1 MIQSEFQRAGGKLTV
16 EGHSLSAIAEQYGTP
31 LYVYSGT
38 SFRKRFRYI
47 SDSFAAELS
56 PLEPIIAYSVKAC
69 SSLAILA
76 LLAKE
81 GSAFDVVSGGEL
93 LRVIHAGGDAKK
105 VIFAGVGKTDD
116 ELRLALETDVLQI
129 NVESRG
135 ELLRLQ
141 NIAKKLHKTAR
152 VAIRVNPEVQVNTHK
167 HLTTGSKTSKF
178 GIPID
183 DARALLE
190 NYKQF
195 DSIQFVG
202 LHIHVGSMLD
212 APDPYLQ
219 ALDRIETLISLF
231 PNGKMLTIDAGGGF
245 AVAREGKPGLD
256 PKVFVRAIAT
266 KLKAWG
272 AAPIF
277 EPGRWISGPSG
288 ILLTRVLDCKRLDG
302 RNIVVV
308 DAAMNDLIRPALYDA
323 VHPIEFV
330 ESKDSSTSSNN
341 ITINNTDPTTVVG
354 PICES
359 GDFLSRDAK
368 LTNPTP
374 GDLLAI
380 LDTGAYGFS
389 MASNYNTRGR
399 AAEILADGGSVR
411 VIRRRET
418 FDDLI
423 ANEFVS

>member
-1 MIQSEFQRAGGKLTV
+1 MTIIPSEFQRVAGKLTV
-16 EGHSLSAIAEQYGTP
+16 EGHNLSALAQQYGTP
-31 LYVYSGT
+31 LYIYSGK
-38 SFRKRFRYI
+38 SFRSRFHYI
-47 SDSFAAELS
+47 YDSFVAELS
-56 PLEPIIAYSVKAC
+56 PLEPMIAYSVKAC

-141 NIAKKLHKTAR
+141 NIAKSLGKIAR
-152 VAIRVNPEVQVNTHK
+152 VAVRVNPEVQVNTHK
-167 HLTTGSKTSKF
+167 HLATGSKTSKF

-183 DARALLE
+183 AARELLS
-190 NYKQF
+190 NHQQF
-195 DSIQFVG
+195 DSIQFAG

-231 PNGKMLTIDAGGGF
+231 PNGKMLTIDVGGGF
-245 AVAREGKPGLD
+245 AVEREGKPGLD

-277 EPGRWISGPSG
+277 EPGRWISAPSG
-288 ILLTRVLDCKRLDG
+288 ILVTRVLDCKYLDG
-302 RNIVVV
+302 REIVVV

-330 ESKDSSTSSNN
+330 ESKDSATPQKD
-341 ITINNTDPTTVVG
+341 TIPTTVVG

-368 LTNPTP
+368 LINPTP

-380 LDTGAYGFS
+380 LAAGAYGFS

-399 AAEILADGGSVR
+399 AAELLADGGAVR
-411 VIRRRET
+411 LIRRRET